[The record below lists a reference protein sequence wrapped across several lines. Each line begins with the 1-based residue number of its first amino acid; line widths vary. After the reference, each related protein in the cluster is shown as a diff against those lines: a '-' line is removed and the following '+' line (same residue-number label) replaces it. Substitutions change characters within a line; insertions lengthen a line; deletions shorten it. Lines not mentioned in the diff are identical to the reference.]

1 MSFAGPSL
9 LACRWRCHVGFGFSS
24 RNSVGM
30 RQDVPVSTLTSPA
43 FIDRAVRTA
52 RRWAQQ
58 SLTHPEP
65 RAARLLAS
73 ALNHPD
79 GLRFTL
85 EFVDG
90 VLRPEDPEVAA
101 RNLGRLAKQPVP
113 FLPSY
118 LRLGL
123 GIGVSP
129 APRLWLPTVRRTFAM
144 LLGDLV
150 VDIGRDLGPAIARLK
165 RSGADLNIN
174 LLGEAV
180 LGDEH
185 ASTRLQRT
193 IDLLSRPDVDYV
205 SIKVSSVM
213 GPHSPWAH
221 DVTVKEAV
229 VRLRPLMELANRTGK
244 LVNLDMEEY
253 RDLHLT
259 LEVFE
264 RFAEELPNLR
274 MGLAVQAYLAESPL
288 LITEVQRIAE
298 GRRAAGGAPLRVRL
312 VKGANLAMERT
323 QAEMRGWPNPVLP
336 TKVATDASYLTAL
349 DRLIDPKTVSHLN
362 VGVAS
367 HNIYSLATAVELAKE
382 RRIGR
387 EVGVEMLA
395 GMAVPLQRVI
405 LDEVGALRLYV
416 PVVPRSEFDAA
427 ISYLVRR
434 LEENAA
440 PENFMSGAA
449 ALGRDQEFLDREES
463 RYRDAMALVGA
474 PTPTDWATQVRSEAT
489 AIFANTA
496 DTDPALIGNQRW
508 ANAIRDAL
516 PATELGQETLAQ
528 GTVSSSEQLDQILDS
543 AREAGKRW
551 RDLPAAERAA
561 LLHRLG
567 NELEAMRTEL
577 ITVAA
582 DEVGKLIDQADVEV
596 SEACDF
602 AHYYASLAQE
612 QVDGAT
618 HNPPHVTLVTPPW
631 NFPLAIPLGGV
642 AAALAAG
649 SAVVLKPA
657 SPSRRCSALLAEA
670 CWRAGLPRDLVQ
682 YVVLRERELGKQLIT
697 DERVELVVLTGSA
710 ETAEMFRSWR
720 PGLPLL
726 AETSGKNA
734 LIVTPSADY
743 DLAAADLVASA
754 FGHAGQK
761 CSAASLGI
769 LVGSVA
775 RSKRFLDQVLDA
787 ASSLVVA
794 WPDEPSAQMGPL
806 TEIPGDKLLRGLTRL
821 ETGQEWLLKPERID
835 DRLWRPGIRIGV
847 RPGSEFHKVEYF
859 GPVLGLMAAPTLADA
874 VAWQNGTDYGLTA
887 GLHSLDPAEI
897 QYWLDRVEA
906 GNLYVNRSITGA
918 IVRRQPFGGWKRSV
932 VGTGGKAGGPNYLV
946 GFGTWQP
953 SSQVAPGSPT
963 DPRLVRLLQAAESLL
978 DETQLSWLSAVAASD
993 QAAWQSLFGAIHDP
1007 SALKSEI
1014 NAFRYRPTKVTV
1026 RIERDDPAAVLRE
1039 ASAALVTGATASFSF
1054 REEPTEG
1061 LAAALRGLGYCVSVT
1076 PDKQFDATA
1085 QGRVRHLGERDLLAE
1100 AGGSIDLNVYDGPSL
1115 PTGRLALLPYVHEQA
1130 VSVTNHRFGH
1140 PTPMTDDLRF

>member
-1 MSFAGPSL
+1 M
-9 LACRWRCHVGFGFSS
+9 
-24 RNSVGM
+24 
-30 RQDVPVSTLTSPA
+30 QDGLVSTLTSPA

-58 SLTHPEP
+58 SLAHPEP

-73 ALNHPD
+73 ALAHPD

-90 VLRPEDPEVAA
+90 VLRPEDPTVAA
-101 RNLGRLAKQPVP
+101 KNLGRLAKQPVP
-113 FLPSY
+113 FLPAY

-123 GIGVSP
+123 GVGVSP
-129 APRLWLPTVRRTFAM
+129 APRVWLPTVRRAFGL

-185 ASTRLQRT
+185 ASSRLQRT

-213 GPHSPWAH
+213 GPHSPWSH
-221 DVTVKEAV
+221 DATVKEAV
-229 VRLRPLMELANRTGK
+229 VRLGPLMDLANRTGK

-274 MGLAVQAYLAESPL
+274 LGLAVQAYLAESPL

-298 GRRAAGGAPLRVRL
+298 RRRAVGGAPLRVRL

-336 TKVATDASYLTAL
+336 TKAATDASYLTAL

-382 RRIGR
+382 RGIGR
-387 EVGVEMLA
+387 EVGIEMLA

-416 PVVPRSEFDAA
+416 PVVPRSEFDSA

-449 ALGRDQEFLDREES
+449 ALGHDQDFLDREEG
-463 RYRDAMALVGA
+463 RYRDAMELVGA
-474 PTPTDWATQVRSEAT
+474 PAPEAWATQVRSEPT
-489 AIFANTA
+489 SIFANTA
-496 DTDPALIGNQRW
+496 DTDPALISNQRW
-508 ANAIRDAL
+508 ADAIRDAL
-516 PATELGQETLAQ
+516 PAADLGRESVERGGIT
-528 GTVSSSEQLDQILDS
+528 SSEELDRVLS
-543 AREAGKRW
+543 TAREAGERW
-551 RDLPAAERAA
+551 AATPAAERAA

-567 NELEAMRTEL
+567 IELEAMRTEL
-577 ITVAA
+577 VTVAA
-582 DEVGKLIDQADVEV
+582 DEVGKLIDQADIEV

-602 AHYYASLAQE
+602 AHYYASLAEE
-612 QVDGAT
+612 QVEGAT
-618 HNPPHVTLVTPPW
+618 HNPPRVTLVIPPW

-657 SPSRRCSALLAEA
+657 SPSRRCAALLAEA

-682 YVVLRERELGKQLIT
+682 YAMLKDRELGKELVT

-710 ETAEMFRSWR
+710 DTAELFRSWR

-734 LIVTPSADY
+734 LIVSPSADY

-775 RSKRFLDQVLDA
+775 YSKRFLDQVLDA

-794 WPDEPSAQMGPL
+794 WPEEPSAQMGPL
-806 TEIPGDKLLRGLTRL
+806 TEVPGEKLQRGLTRL
-821 ETGQEWLLKPERID
+821 EPGQEWLLKPERID
-835 DRLWRPGIRIGV
+835 DKLWRPGIRLGV
-847 RPGSEFHKVEYF
+847 RPGSEFHRVEYF

-874 VAWQNGTDYGLTA
+874 VDWQNGTDFGLTA
-887 GLHSLDPAEI
+887 GLHSLDPEEI

-918 IVRRQPFGGWKRSV
+918 IVRRQPFGGWKRSA
-932 VGTGGKAGGPNYLV
+932 VGAGGKAGGPNYIV

-953 SSQVAPGSPT
+953 SDQVAPGSPT
-963 DPRLVRLLQAAESLL
+963 DPRLARLIQAAEPAL
-978 DETQLSWLSAVAASD
+978 DEAQLSWLSAVSASD
-993 QAAWQSLFGAIHDP
+993 QAAWQTLFGAVHDP
-1007 SALKSEI
+1007 SAMTAEI
-1014 NAFRYRPTKVTV
+1014 NVFRYRPTSVTV
-1026 RIERDDPAAVLRE
+1026 RVETDDQAAVLRE
-1039 ASAALVTGATASFSF
+1039 VSAALITGASVSLSF
-1054 REEPTEG
+1054 RDKPT
-1061 LAAALRGLGYCVSVT
+1061 AALAEALKGLGYGMSVVS
-1076 PDKQFDATA
+1076 DEQFDAA
-1085 QGRVRHLGERDLLAE
+1085 AKGRVRHLGDRDLLAE
-1100 AGGSIDLNVYDGPSL
+1100 AGGSIDLSVYGGPSL
-1115 PTGRLALLPYVHEQA
+1115 PTGRLGLLPYVHEQA

-1140 PTPMTDDLRF
+1140 PTPITEDLKI